1 MSKELIFPAGPSAL
15 IVAHPGHELRV
26 HGWLEQ
32 AKPVVFVLTDGS
44 GGSSASRLA
53 SSRRLITGAGGAA
66 GSIFGRLTDRQL
78 YEAALNRRFCVFTEL
93 VDELAAALLD
103 LEIAVVVSD
112 AEEGYNSGHDICRG
126 IVDAAVTV
134 AEHLAARS
142 IASFDFLLVG
152 RPDADDGDPHAT
164 LRLDDAALRRKLE
177 AARQYPEMA
186 SEVDAA
192 LQRFGADAFRIE
204 CLRAV
209 TPARARRAGIAE
221 GVPFYERFGEQQ
233 VAAGIYAD
241 VIRAREHIHPLV
253 NALRQHA
260 LGRTTCSRSSSC

>member
-1 MSKELIFPAGPSAL
+1 MSTELTVPAGLSAL

-44 GGSSASRLA
+44 GGSSASRLP
-53 SSRRLITGAGGAA
+53 SSRRLITAVGATA
-66 GSIFGRLTDRQL
+66 GPIFGRLTDRQL
-78 YEAALNRRFCVFTEL
+78 YEAALNRRFSVFTEL

-103 LEIAVVVSD
+103 RKIDVVVAD

-134 AEHLAARS
+134 AEHFAGRP

-152 RPDADDGDPHAT
+152 RPDAHDGRPHT
-164 LRLDDAALRRKLE
+164 MLRLDDSALQRKLE
-177 AARQYPEMA
+177 AARRYPEMA

-204 CLRAV
+204 CLRVVA
-209 TPARARRAGIAE
+209 PAHTGRPRGAE
-221 GVPFYERFGEQQ
+221 VPFYERFGEQQ
-233 VAAGIYAD
+233 VAAGLYTD
-241 VIRAREHIHPLV
+241 VIRAREHVYPLV
-253 NALRQHA
+253 DALRQHA